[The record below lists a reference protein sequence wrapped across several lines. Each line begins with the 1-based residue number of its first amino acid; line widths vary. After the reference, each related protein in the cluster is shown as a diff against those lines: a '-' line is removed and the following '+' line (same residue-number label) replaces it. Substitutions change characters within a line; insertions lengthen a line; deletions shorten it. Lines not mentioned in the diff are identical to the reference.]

1 MMREELSGMWTHEE
15 AARYLG
21 VQPQTLYYMNY
32 TGKGPKSYKVGKYRR
47 YRRRDIDVWLEAHS
61 SER

>member
-1 MMREELSGMWTHEE
+1 MWTHEE

-32 TGKGPKSYKVGKYRR
+32 KGNGPKSYKVGKYRR
-47 YRRRDIDVWLEAHS
+47 YRRRDIDTWLEAHS